1 MQELDEQLI
10 ATKKLNAEQEFQND
24 ALNKKI
30 QGFSKNQGKL
40 SEKNAFKASSYM
52 GEINEREQEL
62 NAARDKLIEQEEEM
76 RLTSVQREKLTI
88 ERDYLMNELRTLNGK
103 MHDLQGKYNDQARLL
118 SSVVSH
124 TKNPATR
131 DNSQNY
137 LNASMTG
144 GEGGPENM
152 SAEESMRADR
162 IARQMNRSSF
172 MGLGENPPRL
182 MSEQDPTQQAQRSL
196 AGPGQGGMMM

>member
-1 MQELDEQLI
+1 
-10 ATKKLNAEQEFQND
+10 
-24 ALNKKI
+24 
-30 QGFSKNQGKL
+30 
-40 SEKNAFKASSYM
+40 M

-76 RLTSVQREKLTI
+76 RQTSVTREKLTI
-88 ERDYLMNELRTLNGK
+88 ERDYLLGELKVMNAR
-103 MHDLQGKYNDQARLL
+103 MQDLQIKYNDQARLL

-124 TKNPATR
+124 SKNPAAQQNT
-131 DNSQNY
+131 SQTY
-137 LNASMTG
+137 LNASMVNQTG
-144 GEGGPENM
+144 GQNMEGGPDAV

-182 MSEQDPTQQAQRSL
+182 MSE
-196 AGPGQGGMMM
+196 